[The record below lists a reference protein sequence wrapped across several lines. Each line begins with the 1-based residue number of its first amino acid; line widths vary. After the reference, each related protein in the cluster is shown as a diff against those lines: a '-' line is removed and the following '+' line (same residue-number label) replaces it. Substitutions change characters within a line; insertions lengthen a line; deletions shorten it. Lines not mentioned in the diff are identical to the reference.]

1 MKSQVGFPPGFLI
14 YRNMEI
20 KGKLIKLL
28 DQQSGQGKNGTWV
41 KQEFIIETQEQYPR
55 KVCIS
60 LWGDK
65 VKELESIQ
73 VGDLLTA
80 SINIESREYNGR
92 WYTDVRAWRIVKEN
106 TSNNPSTP
114 PDLPPL
120 NELDIPE
127 NIPGDDDGM
136 PF

>member
-1 MKSQVGFPPGFLI
+1 
-14 YRNMEI
+14 MEI

-80 SINIESREYNGR
+80 SINIESREYNGK
-92 WYTDVRAWRIVKEN
+92 WYTDIRAWRIVKEN
-106 TSNNPSTP
+106 SA
-114 PDLPPL
+114 
-120 NELDIPE
+120 NELNTPEVPPFNDIDFPE
-127 NIPGDDDGM
+127 SEMDEGGF

>member
-1 MKSQVGFPPGFLI
+1 
-14 YRNMEI
+14 MEI
-20 KGKLIKLL
+20 KGKLIKAL

-92 WYTDVRAWRIVKEN
+92 WYTDIRAWRIVKEN
-106 TSNNPSTP
+106 VSNDSSVP
-114 PDLPPL
+114 PDSPPF
-120 NELDIPE
+120 NESDFPDINE
-127 NIPGDDDGM
+127 SDEDF